1 MMNLCFKSMAFGIAL
16 CGWSFW
22 LVSQLTSNQNVQ
34 IIIVYLVRSNMENK
48 LLEFLNRL
56 VESGVQFEGLDEAID
71 YCIER
76 GLI

>member
-1 MMNLCFKSMAFGIAL
+1 
-16 CGWSFW
+16 
-22 LVSQLTSNQNVQ
+22 
-34 IIIVYLVRSNMENK
+34 MENK

-56 VESGVQFEGLDEAID
+56 VESGVVFEGLDEAID

>member
-1 MMNLCFKSMAFGIAL
+1 
-16 CGWSFW
+16 
-22 LVSQLTSNQNVQ
+22 
-34 IIIVYLVRSNMENK
+34 MENK

-56 VESGVQFEGLDEAID
+56 VESGGEFEYEGLNEVID

>member
-1 MMNLCFKSMAFGIAL
+1 MENMVCLIINRPVDFKQRIRDY
-16 CGWSFW
+16 
-22 LVSQLTSNQNVQ
+22 N
-34 IIIVYLVRSNMENK
+34 IIFSSKELDMENK

>member
-1 MMNLCFKSMAFGIAL
+1 MYIFSKELD
-16 CGWSFW
+16 
-22 LVSQLTSNQNVQ
+22 
-34 IIIVYLVRSNMENK
+34 MENK
-48 LLEFLNRL
+48 FLEFLNRL

>member
-1 MMNLCFKSMAFGIAL
+1 
-16 CGWSFW
+16 
-22 LVSQLTSNQNVQ
+22 
-34 IIIVYLVRSNMENK
+34 MENK

-56 VESGVQFEGLDEAID
+56 VESGVQLEGLDEAID

>member
-1 MMNLCFKSMAFGIAL
+1 MENMVCLIINRPVDFKQRIRDY
-16 CGWSFW
+16 
-22 LVSQLTSNQNVQ
+22 N
-34 IIIVYLVRSNMENK
+34 IIFSSKELEMENK

-56 VESGVQFEGLDEAID
+56 VESGGEFEFEGLNEVID